1 MSYYFMYIGL
11 IYESNSISIEIKQK
25 LIKVGF
31 IFTALMNEKY
41 NIGTNINCMVVT
53 VRRAPDTAVPNLN
66 HWCIVRRRV
75 YNISDQIGKRCF

>member
-41 NIGTNINCMVVT
+41 NIGTNINC
-53 VRRAPDTAVPNLN
+53 NGGN
-66 HWCIVRRRV
+66 
-75 YNISDQIGKRCF
+75 S